1 MASALYLCLHV
12 RDFAAQAV
20 TRAHSGLRHRALAIL
35 TGTPP
40 LEQVFGL
47 NRQARE
53 IGVAVGMSRVQA
65 ESFAGLTMVRR
76 ERAQE
81 DHALAELMDCA
92 ERFSPRVEAIDSP
105 DECAAGA
112 SLLLDIA
119 NSERLLGS
127 ARQIAEALRREMQR
141 LGYEAGI
148 AVSSHA
154 YAAVLA
160 AGGCDGITILA
171 SGGEAEA
178 LAPLPLTVL
187 ALDAAQAQILAAW
200 GVRTVGQLAALPL
213 QPLIARLGQDG
224 HRLHRMAR
232 GAYDHLLVPE
242 QEAADAELVE
252 RVELDT
258 PVELLEPL
266 LFLLSRALEQLTLR
280 ARERALA
287 IAAVETCLVLEDAA
301 DSEDRSESWSEPI
314 SHLLTAADVGHRSE
328 HRRTVR
334 PALPE
339 QDYHTL
345 LKLVQLDLELHPPP
359 SGIVGFTM
367 RARPAPAP
375 KVQQGLFAAQAPEA
389 GRLEV
394 LLARLRKLMG
404 EGRVGAPEL
413 LDSHAPE
420 GFRVNPFAAATEEA
434 TQAGSQRTRTTSA
447 LRMLRPPL
455 AVRIGM
461 NGAAPANLLLEG
473 KRFAVETC
481 SGPWRTS
488 GAWWTHPAWCR
499 EEWDVVVK
507 DEARNEGHRCL
518 RLAHEPG
525 GDGWYVLGM
534 YD

>member
-1 MASALYLCLHV
+1 MADALYLCLHL

-20 TRAHSGLRHRALAIL
+20 TCAHSGLRQRALAIL

-47 NRQARE
+47 NRPARE
-53 IGVAVGMSRVQA
+53 MGVAAGMSRVQA
-65 ESFAGLTMVRR
+65 ESFTGLTMVRR

-81 DHALAELMDCA
+81 DHALAELMACA

-105 DECAAGA
+105 EEFAAGA
-112 SLLLDIA
+112 RLLLDIS

-127 ARQIAEALRREMQR
+127 ARQIAEALRHEIQT

-148 AVSSHA
+148 AVSSQA

-160 AGGCDGITILA
+160 ATGSDGITIIA

-178 LAPLPLTVL
+178 LARLPLTVL
-187 ALDAAQAQILAAW
+187 ALEAAQAQILAAW

-213 QPLIARLGQDG
+213 RPLIARMGQDG

-242 QEAADAELVE
+242 QAAADAELVE
-252 RVELDT
+252 RVELKA

-266 LFLLSRALEQLTLR
+266 LFLLSRALEQLMRR

-301 DSEDRSESWSEPI
+301 RAERRSEDQSEPI
-314 SHLLTAADVGHRSE
+314 PHLPATADVGHRSGHRSE

-394 LLARLRKLMG
+394 LLARLRKLVG

-413 LDSHAPE
+413 LDTHAPE
-420 GFRVNPFAAATEEA
+420 GFRVNPFAAATEA
-434 TQAGSQRTRTTSA
+434 AHAGC
-447 LRMLRPPL
+447 
-455 AVRIGM
+455 
-461 NGAAPANLLLEG
+461 AAAQ
-473 KRFAVETC
+473 
-481 SGPWRTS
+481 SGL
-488 GAWWTHPAWCR
+488 HPRCACC
-499 EEWDVVVK
+499 
-507 DEARNEGHRCL
+507 GHRWRC
-518 RLAHEPG
+518 ASG
-525 GDGWYVLGM
+525 
-534 YD
+534 

>member
-1 MASALYLCLHV
+1 MEIVC
-12 RDFAAQAV
+12 
-20 TRAHSGLRHRALAIL
+20 
-35 TGTPP
+35 TGW
-40 LEQVFGL
+40 
-47 NRQARE
+47 
-53 IGVAVGMSRVQA
+53 RV
-65 ESFAGLTMVRR
+65 
-76 ERAQE
+76 
-81 DHALAELMDCA
+81 
-92 ERFSPRVEAIDSP
+92 
-105 DECAAGA
+105 
-112 SLLLDIA
+112 
-119 NSERLLGS
+119 
-127 ARQIAEALRREMQR
+127 
-141 LGYEAGI
+141 
-148 AVSSHA
+148 
-154 YAAVLA
+154 
-160 AGGCDGITILA
+160 
-171 SGGEAEA
+171 
-178 LAPLPLTVL
+178 
-187 ALDAAQAQILAAW
+187 
-200 GVRTVGQLAALPL
+200 
-213 QPLIARLGQDG
+213 
-224 HRLHRMAR
+224 
-232 GAYDHLLVPE
+232 VPE
-242 QEAADAELVE
+242 QTPADAELEE
-252 RVELDT
+252 RVELEA

-266 LFLLSRALEQLTLR
+266 LFLMSRALEQLTLR

-287 IAAVETCLVLEDAA
+287 IAAVETCLVV
-301 DSEDRSESWSEPI
+301 EDREHAERWSGRRSGRRSE
-314 SHLLTAADVGHRSE
+314 HQSE

-345 LKLVQLDLELHPPP
+345 LKLIQLDLELHPPP
-359 SGIVGFTM
+359 AGIVGFTM
-367 RARPAPAP
+367 RVRPAPAP

-394 LLARLRKLMG
+394 LLARLRKLVG

-420 GFRVNPFAAATEEA
+420 GFQVNPFAVAPEEQLPHSTKRA
-434 TQAGSQRTRTTSA
+434 LSGPPGGPQQKQAGSQRRGTTSA

-461 NGAAPANLLLEG
+461 KGAAPANLLLEG

-507 DEARNEGHRCL
+507 EEVRNEALHETPAAVQRCL